1 MFDLDLN
8 PDLKIIHVDGSET
21 IIHVDGSET
30 IIHVDGSETLSQNQ
44 LLWLKL
50 LLLDELMKSK

>member
-8 PDLKIIHVDGSET
+8 PDLK